1 MNGFAWGDEGG
12 PASNPGKLGAQQEP
26 RLPSGGLTCIRSRD
40 GRWVCTVNVPSLY
53 LPPQLP
59 TTPDCCKPHTL
70 PSSLTPVTAMST
82 SSSERG
88 ENNGL
93 LASGAGGNGAA
104 HNSLGT
110 SPEDVLLLEAHSLT
124 IRDDSVTITD
134 RRKASKKRDAAAC
147 CGTVAASNGLLD
159 SNVSL
164 HSVLWARVYIG
175 ESKSAIQ
182 IIHAHVQGKANPE
195 TIAVPIQD
203 GDLEKADRWVERL
216 LERAY
221 EGSQQAKRF
230 KVLINPHGGPGT
242 AEKIYKTEIEPIFTA
257 ASCSVDVE
265 LTQYVQHAIKIA
277 QEIDIDAY
285 DAIVCVSGDG
295 VPHEVFNGLGKRPDA
310 KKALNKLAVC
320 QLPGGSGNGMCWSF
334 TGTDNPS
341 LAAVALVKGKRTHF
355 DLVSVTQGDERI
367 LSFLSQSVGLTA
379 ELDLGTENMRW
390 MGNTRFTVGFL
401 QRVITER
408 IYPAEVYVKLAIDNK
423 EDIRRHASIAHAPP
437 PAVDHSEEAD
447 GGLPPLQYGSIK
459 DDVPEDWVLES
470 HPKMGNFYCG
480 NMICMSKD
488 IHFFPAAKPND
499 GHMDLAIMDGDVGR
513 MKAVSIMLGAET
525 GKHFDVP
532 ELNYRKVLAYR
543 FTPKNQK
550 DGYISIDGEKVPFAP
565 FQAEIHHGLG
575 MSLSLRQN
583 VYEGPI
589 LT

>member
-1 MNGFAWGDEGG
+1 
-12 PASNPGKLGAQQEP
+12 
-26 RLPSGGLTCIRSRD
+26 
-40 GRWVCTVNVPSLY
+40 
-53 LPPQLP
+53 
-59 TTPDCCKPHTL
+59 
-70 PSSLTPVTAMST
+70 MST
-82 SSSERG
+82 EIPSREDNS
-88 ENNGL
+88 L
-93 LASGAGGNGAA
+93 LEAIPYGSGAAA
-104 HNSLGT
+104 FGTLGIA
-110 SPEDVLLLEAHSLT
+110 PEDALLLEHHSLT
-124 IRDDSVTITD
+124 LRESQVIIADKRKGSKRRDASCCGAMGNGSTTGTTIT
-134 RRKASKKRDAAAC
+134 
-147 CGTVAASNGLLD
+147 
-159 SNVSL
+159 L
-164 HSVLWARVYIG
+164 HNVLWARVYIG
-175 ESKSAIQ
+175 EDKSAVQ
-182 IIHAHVQGKANPE
+182 ITHAKEFGKRLVKPE
-195 TIAVPIQD
+195 TFSIPISEA
-203 GDLEKADRWVERL
+203 DLEKADLWVERL

-242 AEKIYKTEIEPIFTA
+242 AERIYKSEIEPIFKA
-257 ASCSVDVE
+257 ASCSVDLE
-265 LTQYVQHAIKIA
+265 LTQYAKHAVKIA
-277 QEIDIDAY
+277 QELDIEAY
-285 DAIVCVSGDG
+285 DAVVCVSGDG

-310 KKALNKLAVC
+310 LKALNKIAVC

-334 TGTDNPS
+334 TGTDAPS

-408 IYPAEVYVKLAIDNK
+408 IYPAEIHVKLAVDNK
-423 EDIRRHASIAHAPP
+423 EDIRRNASIMRDLPSL
-437 PAVDHSEEAD
+437 DHSSED
-447 GGLPPLQYGSIK
+447 VGLPPLQYGSIR

-513 MKAVSIMLGAET
+513 IKAVGVMLGAET
-525 GKHFDVP
+525 GKHFDIP

-550 DGYISIDGEKVPFAP
+550 DGYISIDGEKVAFAP

-575 MSLSLRQN
+575 MSLSLRPN
-583 VYEGPI
+583 VYEGPT
-589 LT
+589 LA